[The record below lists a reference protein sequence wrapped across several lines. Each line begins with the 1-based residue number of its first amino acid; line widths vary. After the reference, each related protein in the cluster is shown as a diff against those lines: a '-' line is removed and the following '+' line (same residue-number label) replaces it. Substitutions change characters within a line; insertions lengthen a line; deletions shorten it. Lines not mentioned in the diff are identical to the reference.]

1 MIFNTTQPRIH
12 GIADAQYPV
21 QCPFHAHTHYTYT
34 TAPLHPVYG
43 TFRLFII
50 VRIVYRMTE
59 WPPIELF
66 SNVCFCVYG
75 ERERESKRLRYV
87 CHIILRTTIGF
98 FLFAFKLNISFVFTA
113 TQAIRYLYRAHIVQ
127 APADRVS
134 ISFRCICLAAGL
146 S

>member
-1 MIFNTTQPRIH
+1 MGSLTRSIRSSVHFM
-12 GIADAQYPV
+12 
-21 QCPFHAHTHYTYT
+21 HTHIIHICT
-34 TAPLHPVYG
+34 TAPLHPVHG

-50 VRIVYRMTE
+50 VRIVYRMSE

-66 SNVCFCVYG
+66 SNVYFCVYG
-75 ERERESKRLRYV
+75 ERERESKRQRYV

-113 TQAIRYLYRAHIVQ
+113 TQAIRYLYRAHLLQ
-127 APADRVS
+127 GPADRVLS